1 MSKYS
6 KINVIGSLQK
16 WMDSVA
22 GQTFLNYAYSWGASV
37 VILGALFKL
46 THLPSA
52 NLWLYLGM
60 GTEVVVFFL
69 SAFDRPFIRERETEP
84 AAAASPQAPVTG
96 YDMSAAFQEQQQL
109 FLRKLE
115 ETKKAATLLPDG
127 SEAAELKKTLI
138 ALNELYKRQLD
149 RASTQ
154 VASTE
159 QISNYLN
166 RISCHLHE
174 LDQLSQRI
182 NNAIKSN
189 T

>member
-1 MSKYS
+1 MAHSKFN
-6 KINVIGSLQK
+6 IVWHLQK
-16 WMDSVA
+16 WMDGVA

-52 NLWLYLGM
+52 NLWLFLGM

-69 SAFDRPFIRERETEP
+69 SAFDRPFVREKETT
-84 AAAASPQAPVTG
+84 ASPVSLEAPMVSA
-96 YDMSAAFQEQQQL
+96 DMSAMLQEQQQL
-109 FLRKLE
+109 FLQKLE
-115 ETKKAATLLPDG
+115 ETKRAATLLPDG

-166 RISCHLHE
+166 RISCHLHD
-174 LDQLSQRI
+174 LDQLSQKITNVLQMR
-182 NNAIKSN
+182 

>member
-1 MSKYS
+1 MAHSKVN
-6 KINVIGSLQK
+6 IVWQLQK
-16 WMDSVA
+16 WMDGIA

-52 NLWLYLGM
+52 NLWLFLGM

-69 SAFDRPFIRERETEP
+69 SAFDRPFTKEKET
-84 AAAASPQAPVTG
+84 AAPVLQNAPVVNG
-96 YDMSAAFQEQQQL
+96 EMGSILQEQQRL
-109 FLRKLE
+109 FLQKLE

-127 SEAAELKKTLI
+127 SEAAELKRTLI

-149 RASTQ
+149 KASTQ

-174 LDQLSQRI
+174 LDQLSQKI
-182 NNAIKSN
+182 TNAIM
-189 T
+189 TR